1 VPRSAPV
8 DGFRLTYD
16 RLTYDRP
23 ASDGRAGGPPVVLL
37 HGWPGGRTDFRAVVP
52 LLAGRADVV
61 VPDLRGFGDSDRH
74 PVDPDDAYAAP
85 GQARSVAGLLE
96 ELDLGPAVLAGYD
109 IGSRI
114 AQSVAQQHPERVAAL
129 VITPPVPGV
138 GRRVLDPDAQREF
151 WYQTFHRLPLAE
163 RLLDGSPDALR
174 AYLHH
179 FWDAWSAPG
188 WSPSEPDLDA
198 LVARYAEPGAFT
210 ASLGWYRAGAGT
222 VARSL
227 GEAPPDAGARIRTPT
242 RVLWPAHDPLFPRA
256 WGDRLGEFF
265 ADVTVAD
272 LPGSGHFVPLEAP
285 EAFAGAI
292 ERALTGTPPG

>member
-8 DGFRLTYD
+8 EGFRLEYD
-16 RLTYDRP
+16 RTG
-23 ASDGRAGGPPVVLL
+23 SGPPVVLL
-37 HGWPGGRTDFRAVVP
+37 HGWPGGRTDFRTVAP

-61 VPDLRGFGDSDRH
+61 VPDLRGFGGSDRH
-74 PVDPDDAYAAP
+74 SLTSGGVPEDAYAAT

-129 VITPPVPGV
+129 VLTPPVPGA
-138 GRRVLDPDAQREF
+138 GPRVLEPDAQREF
-151 WYQTFHRLPLAE
+151 WYQTFHRLPLADQ
-163 RLLDGSPDALR
+163 LLDGSPDAVGTYLR
-174 AYLHH
+174 H
-179 FWDAWSAPG
+179 FWDHWSAPG
-188 WSPSEPDLDA
+188 WSLPDAELDA
-198 LVARYAEPGAFT
+198 LAARYSPPGALS
-210 ASLGWYRAGAGT
+210 ASLEWYRAGAGT

-227 GEAPPDAGARIRTPT
+227 AETPPDAAARIQAPT
-242 RVLWPAHDPLFPRA
+242 SVLWPEHDPLFPRA

-265 ADVTVAD
+265 ADVTVTD
-272 LPGSGHFVPLEAP
+272 LPGSGHFVPLETP

-292 ERALTGTPPG
+292 ERALPGRPPG